1 MRLARRQT
9 IAATVAV
16 LAATVPFSAGAQ
28 SGDEAAVTRAV
39 DAFKSA
45 YLAVDKAQLEAL
57 LAPELSY
64 GHATGEVETRQQ
76 FVDRLVSGVG
86 VPKSIE
92 LSDRR
97 VTIAGDNAIVRH
109 NFAAEAVNRAGQP
122 VPIRISVME
131 VWQKRGGNW
140 VMLAHQ
146 AYPRPTQK

>member
-1 MRLARRQT
+1 
-9 IAATVAV
+9 
-16 LAATVPFSAGAQ
+16 
-28 SGDEAAVTRAV
+28 V

-45 YLAVDKAQLEAL
+45 YLAVDRAQLEAL

-76 FVDRLVSGVG
+76 FVDRLAPGVG
-86 VPKSIE
+86 VPRSIE

-97 VTIAGDNAIVRH
+97 VTLVGDDATVRH
-109 NFAAEAVNRAGQP
+109 NFTAEAVNRTGQP

-146 AYPRPTQK
+146 AYPRLTPK